1 MKEILHRCPLF
12 AGLNEADT
20 NRALEYYGAFSGHYS
35 KGETLHQILSPMDH
49 FGLVLSGSVQ
59 VQMDD
64 LDGYR
69 MIMTSVGPG
78 GIFGESLCFLGQ
90 EAPVYIVA
98 ITDCDILWMDVR
110 NLKAPG
116 QRDAFQA
123 DMANRFTA
131 LIARRSLNFNDRI
144 QILSK
149 PTLRGKLITFLS
161 QYMGRQGD
169 SFTIPFD
176 RESLASYLGVNR
188 SALSR
193 ELGSMAREGMI
204 SFHKNQFTVHHNIVH

>member
-1 MKEILHRCPLF
+1 MLQTVHRCPLF
-12 AGLNEADT
+12 AGLNEEET
-20 NRALEYYGAFSGHYS
+20 QRALRYYGAFPRRHQ
-35 KGETLHQILSPMDH
+35 KGDILHQILSPMDR
-49 FGLVLSGSVQ
+49 FGLVISGSVS

-64 LDGYR
+64 LDGYK
-69 MIMTSVGPG
+69 MIMANVQAG
-78 GIFGESLCFLGQ
+78 GIFGESLCFLEQ
-90 EAPVYIVA
+90 EAPLYIVA
-98 ITDCDILWMDVR
+98 TTDCEILWM
-110 NLKAPG
+110 NLQKLKAPG
-116 QRDAFQA
+116 PKNDFET

-131 LIARRSLNFNDRI
+131 IIARRSLNFNDRI

-161 QYMGRQGD
+161 QYMGRRGD

-193 ELGSMAREGMI
+193 ELSAMAREGII
-204 SFHKNQFTVHHNIVH
+204 SFRKNQFTVHHNISH

>member
-1 MKEILHRCPLF
+1 MLHAVQRCPLF
-12 AGLNEADT
+12 AGLKEEET
-20 NRALEYYGAFSGHYS
+20 RRALDYFGAYS
-35 KGETLHQILSPMDH
+35 RRYQKGDTLHQILSPMEH
-49 FGLVLSGSVQ
+49 FALVLSGSVS

-64 LDGYR
+64 LDGYK
-69 MIMTSVGPG
+69 MILANVQAG

-98 ITDCDILWMDVR
+98 TTDCEVLWMDVKK
-110 NLKAPG
+110 LKAPG
-116 QRDAFQA
+116 QKDAFQT

-131 LIARRSLNFNDRI
+131 IIAQRALNFNDRI

-149 PTLRGKLITFLS
+149 PTLRSKLITFLS
-161 QYMGRQGD
+161 QYMGRRGD
-169 SFTIPFD
+169 CFTIPFD

-193 ELGSMAREGMI
+193 ELGAMAREGII